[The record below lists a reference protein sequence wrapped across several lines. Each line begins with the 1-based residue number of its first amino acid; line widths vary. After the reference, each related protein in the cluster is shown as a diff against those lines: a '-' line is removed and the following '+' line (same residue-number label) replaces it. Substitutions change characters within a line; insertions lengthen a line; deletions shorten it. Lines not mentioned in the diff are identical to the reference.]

1 MIKPIAKVTDIV
13 SAIDKKEKGAYA
25 AEWQILDRNKH
36 IVDDIMDIIPVSS
49 VHTSLM
55 NGQDVEIDKCLVN
68 DYVNIA
74 SANYHCS
81 KLNDAFMAA
90 EYCGDY
96 QNRKVTV
103 VAHLSNPFIQQ
114 PSKMA
119 QFIEK
124 FLNAYPHC
132 DLAIEN
138 VLLMNKIG
146 ELCPGSECGTTS
158 EFIQRVKKELS
169 IDNQNRI
176 GTVLDT
182 CHALST
188 IRIKNLIK
196 LNGKLNQLS
205 IDDEINQLENYFI
218 SNKGLCKIMHFNN
231 ASGLGIKKK
240 EHGTVF
246 EDKDYDLFTKILE
259 FYNTYIKE
267 ADFVI
272 EIREEDY
279 SNSIN
284 FKKTVNQLKTIIK

>member
-13 SAIDKKEKGAYA
+13 SAIDKKEKGACA

-36 IVDDIMDIIPVSS
+36 IVDDIMDIIPISS
-49 VHTSLM
+49 VHTSLI

-68 DYVNIA
+68 EYVNIT
-74 SANYHCS
+74 SANYHYS
-81 KLNDAFMAA
+81 KLKEAFMAA
-90 EYCGDY
+90 EYCGNY
-96 QNRKVTV
+96 QNSKVTV

-114 PSKMA
+114 PSKMSN
-119 QFIEK
+119 FIEK
-124 FLNAYPHC
+124 LLNTYPHC

-138 VLLMNKIG
+138 VILMNNIG
-146 ELCPGSECGTTS
+146 ELCPGSECGATS

-169 IDNQNRI
+169 GDNQNRV

-188 IRIKNLIK
+188 IRTKNLIK
-196 LNGKLNQLS
+196 LNGNLS
-205 IDDEINQLENYFI
+205 QFSRDDEFKLLENYFI
-218 SNKGLCKIMHFNN
+218 SNKGVCKIMHFNN
-231 ASGLGIKKK
+231 ARGLGIKKK

-267 ADFVI
+267 SDFVI

-284 FKKTVNQLKTIIK
+284 FKKTVNQLKTIIE